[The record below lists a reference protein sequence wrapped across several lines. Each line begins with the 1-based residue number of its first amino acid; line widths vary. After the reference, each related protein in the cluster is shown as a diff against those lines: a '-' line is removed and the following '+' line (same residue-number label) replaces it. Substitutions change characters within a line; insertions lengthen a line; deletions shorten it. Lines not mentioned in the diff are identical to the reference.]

1 MTITLL
7 DVILLAV
14 MLISAAL
21 AMVRGFTRE
30 VLSIAS
36 WAAAAAATVF
46 FFEPARTVARQYIHF
61 NPPQI
66 ADVVAGGG
74 IFIVTLLV
82 VSFITMKISDAI
94 LDSRVGPLDR
104 ILGFAFGAARGL
116 LLVVVAFLFFTWL
129 VPEKGQPEWFRTA
142 QSKPLLQDAGDKLLA
157 LLPEDPESTILQKLK
172 RRDGAGDAA
181 TAPAAP
187 APNDNAAPAPDDGP
201 DVSPADKQGLDK
213 LLEQDVKPKP

>member
-14 MLISAAL
+14 MLVSALL

-36 WAAAAAATVF
+36 WVAAVAATVLL
-46 FFEPARTVARQYIHF
+46 FEPARALARQHIAF

-66 ADVVAGGG
+66 ADVIAAGG
-74 IFIVTLLV
+74 IFIVTLLI

-94 LDSRVGPLDR
+94 LDSRIGPIDR
-104 ILGFAFGAARGL
+104 TLGFAFGAARGL

-129 VPEKGQPEWFRTA
+129 VPEKGQPDWFRTS
-142 QSKPLLQDAGDKLLA
+142 QSKPLLQSAGDQLLA
-157 LLPEDPESTILQKLK
+157 LLPDDPESTILQKLK
-172 RRDGAGDAA
+172 RRDGAAGDAQ
-181 TAPAAP
+181 APAAP
-187 APNDNAAPAPDDGP
+187 SAPTPDTAPPPEETPNA
-201 DVSPADKQGLDK
+201 SPQERQQGIQQLLDR
-213 LLEQDVKPKP
+213 DAR

>member
-36 WAAAAAATVF
+36 WVAATAATIYL
-46 FFEPARTVARQYIHF
+46 FEPARTLARQHIQF

-66 ADVVAGGG
+66 ADVIAAGG
-74 IFIVTLLV
+74 IFVVTLLI

-94 LDSRVGPLDR
+94 LDSRIGPIDR
-104 ILGFAFGAARGL
+104 TLGFVFGAARGL
-116 LLVVVAFLFFTWL
+116 LLVVIAFLFFSWL
-129 VPEKGQPEWFRTA
+129 VPEKGQPDWFRTS
-142 QSKPLLQDAGDKLLA
+142 QSRPILQSAGDQLLA
-157 LLPEDPESTILQKLK
+157 LLPEDPESTILQRLK
-172 RRDGAGDAA
+172 RRDGAAGEGAA
-181 TAPAAP
+181 PTAPASP
-187 APNDNAAPAPDDGP
+187 DAAPPAEETPNAPP
-201 DVSPADKQGLDK
+201 QQERQGIQNLLDRDARPR
-213 LLEQDVKPKP
+213 Q